1 MADKSTENFKFEQAM
16 ADLETL
22 VNQLEKGDMPLD
34 EALGAFEKGVDLVKK
49 CQTKLQDAELRVEKV
64 LADASGK
71 ATGTEQLSTDA

>member
-49 CQTKLQDAELRVEKV
+49 CQTKLHDAELRVEKV

-71 ATGTEQLSTDA
+71 ATGTEPA

>member
-1 MADKSTENFKFEQAM
+1 MAEKSTENFKFEQAM

-34 EALGAFEKGVDLVKK
+34 EALGAFEKGVGLVKK

-71 ATGTEQLSTDA
+71 ATGTEPQE